1 MASENPMDEGGGQTF
16 IFTHQEINYVINVL
30 DEFLEHSGLDGV
42 EINHLSLHSGLD
54 GVEIN
59 HLSSSVRERF
69 NKVKFNNL
77 IEVPIELDGK
87 DLEMLVFDLEMIEM
101 DILVDVWAPGGMSA
115 EEYEEMAL
123 CCTILAKLIE
133 DPEDSGG
140 GSAAA
145 T

>member
-1 MASENPMDEGGGQTF
+1 MASENPRDEGGGQTF
-16 IFTHQEINYVINVL
+16 IFTHQEINYVIKVL
-30 DEFLEHSGLDGV
+30 DEILEA
-42 EINHLSLHSGLD
+42 
-54 GVEIN
+54 
-59 HLSSSVRERF
+59 SVFSIGAPESTVILLTELLKRF

-115 EEYEEMAL
+115 DEYEEMAL
-123 CCTILAKLIE
+123 CCIILAKLLE
-133 DPEDSGG
+133 NPEESGG

>member
-1 MASENPMDEGGGQTF
+1 MASENPRDEGVASGQTF
-16 IFTHQEINYVINVL
+16 IFTHQEINYVIKVL
-30 DEFLEHSGLDGV
+30 DEILEAFV
-42 EINHLSLHSGLD
+42 EELAPESTVILLTEL
-54 GVEIN
+54 
-59 HLSSSVRERF
+59 LKRF

>member
-1 MASENPMDEGGGQTF
+1 MASENPRDEGGGQTF
-16 IFTHQEINYVINVL
+16 IFTHQEINYVIKVL
-30 DEFLEHSGLDGV
+30 DEILEAFVV
-42 EINHLSLHSGLD
+42 ELAPESTVILLTEL
-54 GVEIN
+54 
-59 HLSSSVRERF
+59 LKRF
-69 NKVKFNNL
+69 NKAKFNNL

-101 DILVDVWAPGGMSA
+101 DFLVDVWEPGGMFA

>member
-1 MASENPMDEGGGQTF
+1 MASENPRDEGVASGQTF
-16 IFTHQEINYVINVL
+16 IFTHQEINYVIKVL
-30 DEFLEHSGLDGV
+30 DEILEAFV
-42 EINHLSLHSGLD
+42 EELAPESTVILLTEL
-54 GVEIN
+54 
-59 HLSSSVRERF
+59 LKRF

-133 DPEDSGG
+133 EPEDSGG

>member
-1 MASENPMDEGGGQTF
+1 MASENPRDEGGGQTF
-16 IFTHQEINYVINVL
+16 IFTHQEINYVIKVL
-30 DEFLEHSGLDGV
+30 DEILEAFV
-42 EINHLSLHSGLD
+42 EELAPESTVILLTEL
-54 GVEIN
+54 
-59 HLSSSVRERF
+59 LKRF
-69 NKVKFNNL
+69 NKAKFNNL

>member
-42 EINHLSLHSGLD
+42 EINHLS
-54 GVEIN
+54 
-59 HLSSSVRERF
+59 SSVRERF

-87 DLEMLVFDLEMIEM
+87 HLEMLLFYLEMIEM
-101 DILVDVWAPGGMSA
+101 DFLVDVWEPGGMFA

>member
-16 IFTHQEINYVINVL
+16 IFTHQEINYVIKVL
-30 DEFLEHSGLDGV
+30 DEILEAFV
-42 EINHLSLHSGLD
+42 EELAPESTVILLTEL
-54 GVEIN
+54 
-59 HLSSSVRERF
+59 LKRF
-69 NKVKFNNL
+69 NKAKFNNL

>member
-1 MASENPMDEGGGQTF
+1 MASENPRDEGVASGQTF
-16 IFTHQEINYVINVL
+16 IFTHQEINYVIKVL
-30 DEFLEHSGLDGV
+30 DEILEAFV
-42 EINHLSLHSGLD
+42 EELAPESTVILLTEL
-54 GVEIN
+54 
-59 HLSSSVRERF
+59 LKRF
-69 NKVKFNNL
+69 NKAKFNNL

>member
-1 MASENPMDEGGGQTF
+1 MASENPRDEGVASGQTF
-16 IFTHQEINYVINVL
+16 IFTHQEINYVIKVL
-30 DEFLEHSGLDGV
+30 DEMLEAFV
-42 EINHLSLHSGLD
+42 EELAPESTVILLTEL
-54 GVEIN
+54 
-59 HLSSSVRERF
+59 LKRF